1 MTGLTIE
8 GVHKTFFPG
17 TVNEIRALKGVDLT
31 LAPGEFVTVVGSNG
45 AGKSTLLNSVAGVIA
60 PDRGRI
66 LLGDVDIT
74 RLTEVQR
81 AARIGRVLQNPLAGT
96 APSLTVAENLALALA
111 RGRSRGLR
119 WALTAARRRMFAE
132 ELAQLGLGLENRLD
146 DKVGLLSGGQ
156 RQALSLLMATL
167 QRPDVL
173 LLDEHT
179 AALDPRAAAL
189 IAELT
194 NRWVR
199 QHRLTTLMITH
210 NLEQAIR
217 LGDRLVMMHE
227 GRILFTLSGPEKQ
240 GLTIEGLRQAFER
253 VRGQEF
259 SYDRAVLAH

>member
-1 MTGLTIE
+1 MTGLSIE
-8 GVHKTFFPG
+8 GLQKTFFPG
-17 TVNEIRALKGVDLT
+17 TVNEVKALRGIDLH

-45 AGKSTLLNSVAGVIA
+45 AGKSTLLNSIAGVIT

-66 LLGDVDIT
+66 LLEGVDVT
-74 RLTEVQR
+74 RQSEVER
-81 AARIGRVLQNPLAGT
+81 ARRIGRVLQNPLAGT

-119 WALTAARRRMFAE
+119 WALNAGRRRQFAD
-132 ELAQLGLGLENRLD
+132 ELAHLGLGLEKRLD
-146 DKVGLLSGGQ
+146 DRVGLLSGGQ

-167 QRPDVL
+167 QRPDIL

-179 AALDPRAAAL
+179 AALDPRAASL
-189 IAELT
+189 IADLT

-217 LGDRLVMMHE
+217 LGDRLIMMHE
-227 GRILFTLSGPEKQ
+227 GRILFTVGGAEKQ
-240 GLTIEGLRQAFER
+240 SLTIDGLRSAFER
-253 VRGQEF
+253 VRGEGF
-259 SYDRAVLAH
+259 NYDRAVLAD

>member
-1 MTGLTIE
+1 
-8 GVHKTFFPG
+8 
-17 TVNEIRALKGVDLT
+17 
-31 LAPGEFVTVVGSNG
+31 
-45 AGKSTLLNSVAGVIA
+45 
-60 PDRGRI
+60 
-66 LLGDVDIT
+66 
-74 RLTEVQR
+74 EVQR

-96 APSLTVAENLALALA
+96 APSLTVAENLALAAA

-119 WALTAARRRMFAE
+119 WALTAAKRRQFAE
-132 ELAQLGLGLENRLD
+132 ELAQLGLGLENRLN

-167 QRPDVL
+167 QRPDIL

-189 IAELT
+189 IADLT

-217 LGDRLVMMHE
+217 LG
-227 GRILFTLSGPEKQ
+227 
-240 GLTIEGLRQAFER
+240 
-253 VRGQEF
+253 
-259 SYDRAVLAH
+259 